1 MKLQSL
7 FLLKNYKPQW
17 WTRGWGGGCENW
29 VGYGKLK
36 KIKTDFPPTLEIS
49 VLKAFL
55 EGRGYGEWGAAR
67 AHSPPWFFKSL
78 GSVASANG
86 SSAWSFQEFPTGAK
100 PTYSNWKNKHKLLC
114 ALGPKHCEK
123 IRHHTCGCCLIKVL
137 TEPSLLFSNL
147 KTGFLFFFFYFFLL
161 SCAFCPEC

>member
-1 MKLQSL
+1 MDQGL
-7 FLLKNYKPQW
+7 
-17 WTRGWGGGCENW
+17 GWGLWELGGIRKTKENQNW
-29 VGYGKLK
+29 
-36 KIKTDFPPTLEIS
+36 FPPS

-55 EGRGYGEWGAAR
+55 EGRVYGEWGAAR

-137 TEPSLLFSNL
+137 TESSLLFSNL
-147 KTGFLFFFFYFFLL
+147 KTGFLFFFLFLYFIMCFLPWVL
-161 SCAFCPEC
+161 IKELTC